1 MSSHPLP
8 PASQILWRELYKTAL
23 FEPDPGKLL
32 EDVMR
37 AESAIVV
44 RARLPYRRCGVVC
57 NHART
62 FLTRLDCLRLRDSP
76 SPPDKLMLAWISDT
90 TPSS

>member
-8 PASQILWRELYKTAL
+8 STSRILWRELYKTAL

-44 RARLPYRRCGVVC
+44 RARQLFGQPGDHIEEEHDLDDAMYALQALRSCVQSRS
-57 NHART
+57 
-62 FLTRLDCLRLRDSP
+62 RL
-76 SPPDKLMLAWISDT
+76 SDVA
-90 TPSS
+90 

>member
-1 MSSHPLP
+1 MSSHPFP

-37 AESAIVV
+37 AESAIVL
-44 RARLPYRRCGVVC
+44 RARQLFGQSGD
-57 NHART
+57 HIEEEHD
-62 FLTRLDCLRLRDSP
+62 LDDAMYALQALRSCVQSRSGL
-76 SPPDKLMLAWISDT
+76 SDAA
-90 TPSS
+90 